1 MRPLAARMRGV
12 SSSRNS
18 CSGLDHDPTLLGLDG
33 EHVLGAQE
41 PVPAVERLEGERAW
55 LVLVVEP
62 DFLDPAEVAL
72 GRLDEEPVR
81 VA

>member
-1 MRPLAARMRGV
+1 MRPLAARIRGV
-12 SSSRNS
+12 SNSRNS
-18 CSGLDHDPTLLGLDG
+18 CSGGHDPTLLGLDG

-41 PVPAVERLEGERAW
+41 RVPAVERLEGERAG

-62 DFLDPAEVAL
+62 DFLDPAQIAL
-72 GRLDEEPVR
+72 GGLDEEPVR